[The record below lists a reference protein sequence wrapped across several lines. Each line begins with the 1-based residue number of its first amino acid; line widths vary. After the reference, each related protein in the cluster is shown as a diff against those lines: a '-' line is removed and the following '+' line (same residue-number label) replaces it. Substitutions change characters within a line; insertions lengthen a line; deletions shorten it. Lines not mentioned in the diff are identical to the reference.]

1 MNTLPKRFLPI
12 YFSRLVI
19 ITMSI
24 VSESNSDGSRSRADT
39 VIVDS
44 DFEFDFLDV
53 PLPQPQPQLV
63 WGMLYGSGNLYEDL
77 LLEGTGNITV
87 GCDPSSSYMFE
98 NDNFLST
105 LDNRNL

>member
-24 VSESNSDGSRSRADT
+24 VSESNSDGGRSRADT

-77 LLEGTGNITV
+77 LLKGAGNIPV
-87 GCDPSSSYMFE
+87 GRDPSSSYMFQ